1 MTAREDYQLT
11 RWLSDVTG
19 VPQAQV
25 AAELAAGEA
34 RRAFVAEELLDAGY
48 RGSELLDCTMRLTG
62 LDEDQARRLL
72 SSHSS

>member
-1 MTAREDYQLT
+1 MTAREDYELA
-11 RWLSDVTG
+11 RWLADVTG

-34 RRAFVAEELLDAGY
+34 RRTFVAEELLDAGY

-72 SSHSS
+72 SSHRS

>member
-1 MTAREDYQLT
+1 VTARDDYELA

-34 RRAFVAEELLDAGY
+34 RRAFVAEELLEAGL
-48 RGSELLDCTMRLTG
+48 RGSELLDCTVRLTG
-62 LDEDQARRLL
+62 LDEEQARTLL
-72 SSHSS
+72 SSHGS